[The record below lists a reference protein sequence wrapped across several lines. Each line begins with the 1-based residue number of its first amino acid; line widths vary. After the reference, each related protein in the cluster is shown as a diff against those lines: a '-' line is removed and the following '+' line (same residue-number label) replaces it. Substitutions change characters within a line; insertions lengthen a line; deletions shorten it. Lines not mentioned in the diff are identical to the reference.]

1 MHAAGLI
8 GCHISV
14 TQLSFLVCNIQF
26 VAVSMMQSCQPLLEL
41 AMIVLVAFG
50 NVQSFQFK
58 VCGVSLTFA
67 LCRLWDEFISDLSK
81 SVDCSADA
89 AVEGKA
95 GKVVI
100 PGGKL
105 LGKFQPSKATDLH
118 NANHFGELGMNLL
131 HAEPQKS
138 YGIGTCNLMVSA
150 HTLKTPIRPEAE
162 QEILFKLKCGFRQGL
177 WPVLHLDDP
186 VGHLEMPSRA
196 AENASQK
203 QLLEGLQTALSA
215 VNSGRGLSLLQ
226 GMLSLASS
234 RTKTYSSRLQTKGLH
249 HHTFGDIKPTEVD

>member
-1 MHAAGLI
+1 MV
-8 GCHISV
+8 S
-14 TQLSFLVCNIQF
+14 LSF
-26 VAVSMMQSCQPLLEL
+26 
-41 AMIVLVAFG
+41 AF
-50 NVQSFQFK
+50 
-58 VCGVSLTFA
+58 
-67 LCRLWDEFISDLSK
+67 CRLWDEFVSDLSK
-81 SVDCSADA
+81 SIDCSADA

-100 PGGKL
+100 PGGNL
-105 LGKFQPSKATDLH
+105 LGKFQASQATDLH
-118 NANHFGELGMNLL
+118 NANHFGDLGTTLL

-138 YGIGTCNLMVSA
+138 YGIGTCNLMISA

-186 VGHLEMPSRA
+186 VGHLEMPSRG

-215 VNSGRGLSLLQ
+215 VHSGRGLSLLQ
-226 GMLSLASS
+226 GRLSALDSIKTNSTYQRRKACASLPFCVINTCRS
-234 RTKTYSSRLQTKGLH
+234 AVNKTLFVGELMAFADHATAAGLLHLFTSYMHPGLQMPLGSKN
-249 HHTFGDIKPTEVD
+249 FIKK